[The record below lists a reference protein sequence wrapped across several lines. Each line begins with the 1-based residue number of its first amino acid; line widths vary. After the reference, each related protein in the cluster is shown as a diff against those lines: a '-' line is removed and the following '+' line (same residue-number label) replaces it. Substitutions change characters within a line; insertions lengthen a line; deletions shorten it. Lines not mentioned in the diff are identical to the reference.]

1 MKNLS
6 SYNHKK
12 TKSKNWQ
19 LYHNER
25 LKSPDYLIDEP
36 NVEVSLKF
44 AEAIAERDRMIK
56 EAIEAYQR
64 TKKPKAPNF
73 KAKSYL
79 WSAVVN
85 IKEDTTMDDLKR
97 FTSALQK
104 KYGFQCYQIA
114 IHRDEGHFDK
124 GEKKHNLHAHLEFV
138 TLDKETGINRQR
150 EVRKAQLSDIQ
161 DLCAKE
167 LGMQR
172 GENYYKTAKE
182 MEKIGIKYEKP
193 SRIEPRGYAKIKEKE
208 KLDISSGLKLKAT
221 VNELKAFYHANIKK
235 LQNQGAETQ
244 LFKAERAKF
253 EALCERIKAKNLTK
267 DELKAEYTTKEPRE
281 KSKDELLAEIVKNS
295 FSQQAI
301 AELHR
306 AQQKIAQNREVSHE
320 SSSAANIEQQKPQV
334 SPQTTQSV
342 EIQPQSATADKNFKG
357 EEKAKSEALADEL
370 LAFGNVVKS
379 IFNAQYKT
387 LAEILFP
394 HAYQNNLKDKEV
406 AILAQKAEKLTMPYQ
421 ITKNL
426 TKDKYA
432 FLMCDKKENLD
443 IFYKTFKDKSIKKHK
458 ELEAKYPNARL
469 ESPNYTKKTLQDIE
483 NSLQN
488 KGYEVKI
495 S

>member
-25 LKSPDYLIDEP
+25 LKSPDYLIDKP

-44 AEAIAERDRMIK
+44 AEAIELRDKMIR
-56 EAIEAYQR
+56 EAIDAYNR
-64 TKKPKAPNF
+64 TKKPKAPKF
-73 KAKSYL
+73 KSKSYL

-97 FTSALQK
+97 FTNALQK

-114 IHRDEGHFDK
+114 IHRDEGHFDN
-124 GEKKHNLHAHLEFV
+124 GEKKHNFHAHLEFV
-138 TLDKETGINRQR
+138 TLDRETGINRQR

-161 DLCAKE
+161 DLCSKE

-182 MEKIGIKYEKP
+182 MKKIGVKYEKP

-208 KLDISSGLKLKAT
+208 KLDISQGIKLKAT
-221 VNELKAFYHANIKK
+221 INELKAFYHTNIKS
-235 LQNQGAETQ
+235 LQEKNAETQ

-267 DELKAEYTTKEPRE
+267 DELKAEYTAKEPRE
-281 KSKDELLAEIVKNS
+281 KSTEELLAEIVKNS

-320 SSSAANIEQQKPQV
+320 LSSAANIEQQKPQV

-394 HAYQNNLKDKEV
+394 NAYKTHLDLKEV
-406 AILAQKAEKLTMPYQ
+406 ANLAYKAEKAKMSYK
-421 ITKNL
+421 IAKNNE
-426 TKDKYA
+426 KNKYA
-432 FLMCDKKENLD
+432 LFITNKKENLD
-443 IFYKTFKDKSIKKHK
+443 EFYKAFKVCFK
-458 ELEAKYPNARL
+458 AKFNKMP
-469 ESPNYTKKTLQDIE
+469 YTEKTLKDIQQALK
-483 NSLQN
+483 S
-488 KGYEVKI
+488 KGYELKM
-495 S
+495 

>member
-1 MKNLS
+1 MSNLA

-12 TKSKNWQ
+12 TRSKNDWQ
-19 LYHNER
+19 LKHNER
-25 LKSPDYLIDEP
+25 LQKVEHLIEKP

-64 TKKPKAPNF
+64 TKKPKAPKF
-73 KAKSYL
+73 KSKSYL

-97 FTSALQK
+97 FTNAMQK

-114 IHRDEGHFDK
+114 IHRDEGHFDN
-124 GEKKHNLHAHLEFV
+124 GEKKHNFHAHLEFV
-138 TLDKETGINRQR
+138 TLDRETGINRQR

-172 GENYYKTAKE
+172 GENYYQTAKE
-182 MEKIGIKYEKP
+182 MKKIGIKYEKP

-235 LQNQGAETQ
+235 LQNQGAEIQ

-267 DELKAEYTTKEPRE
+267 DELKAEYTTKEPIK
-281 KSKDELLAEIVKNS
+281 KSKDELLAEIVKKN

-301 AELHR
+301 AELNR
-306 AQQKIAQNREVSHE
+306 AQQEKAQNREVSHK
-320 SSSAANIEQQKPQV
+320 QQKPQ
-334 SPQTTQSV
+334 TTHSV
-342 EIQPQSATADKNFKG
+342 EIQPKSATAENEIKG
-357 EEKAKSEALADEL
+357 KEQATKSEALADEL
-370 LAFGNVVKS
+370 LAFGKAIMSV
-379 IFNAQYKT
+379 FGAQYKT
-387 LAEILFP
+387 IAEILFP
-394 HAYQNNLKDKEV
+394 HAYQTNLKDKEV
-406 AILAQKAEKLTMPYQ
+406 FILAQKAEKLTMPYQ

-469 ESPNYTKKTLQDIE
+469 ESPNYTKKTLKDIK

>member
-1 MKNLS
+1 MSNLA

-12 TKSKNWQ
+12 TRSKNDWQ
-19 LYHNER
+19 LKHNER
-25 LKSPDYLIDEP
+25 LQKVEHLIEKP

-172 GENYYKTAKE
+172 GENYYQTAKE
-182 MEKIGIKYEKP
+182 MKKIGIKYEKP

-235 LQNQGAETQ
+235 LQNQGAEIQ

-267 DELKAEYTTKEPRE
+267 DELKAEYTTKEPIK

-301 AELHR
+301 AELNR
-306 AQQKIAQNREVSHE
+306 AQQKTAQNREVSHE
-320 SSSAANIEQQKPQV
+320 SSSAANIDKQK
-334 SPQTTQSV
+334 PQTTQSV
-342 EIQPQSATADKNFKG
+342 EIQPKSATAENEIKG
-357 EEKAKSEALADEL
+357 KEQATKSEALADEL

-394 HAYQNNLKDKEV
+394 NAYKTHLDLKEV
-406 AILAQKAEKLTMPYQ
+406 ANLAYKAEKAKMSYK
-421 ITKNL
+421 IAKNNE
-426 TKDKYA
+426 KNKYA
-432 FLMCDKKENLD
+432 LFITNKKENLD
-443 IFYKTFKDKSIKKHK
+443 EFYKAFKVCFK
-458 ELEAKYPNARL
+458 AKFNKMP
-469 ESPNYTKKTLQDIE
+469 YTEKTLKDIQQALK
-483 NSLQN
+483 S
-488 KGYEVKI
+488 KGYELKM
-495 S
+495 

>member
-1 MKNLS
+1 MAKNLA

-25 LKSPDYLIDEP
+25 LKSPNYLIDAP

-44 AEAIAERDRMIK
+44 NEAIALRDKMIQ

-85 IKEDTTMDDLKR
+85 IKENTTMDDLKR
-97 FTSALQK
+97 FTNALQK

-138 TLDKETGINRQR
+138 TLDKTTGINRQR

-167 LGMQR
+167 LEMQR
-172 GENYYKTAKE
+172 GENYYETAKE
-182 MEKIGIKYEKP
+182 MKKIGVKYEKP
-193 SRIEPRGYAKIKEKE
+193 SRIEPRGYAKIKENE
-208 KLDISSGLKLKAT
+208 KLDILQGKKLKAT
-221 VNELKAFYHANIKK
+221 INDLKAFYHANIKK

-267 DELKAEYTTKEPRE
+267 DELKAEYAPAKEPQE
-281 KSKDELLAEIVKNS
+281 NSKTSELN
-295 FSQQAI
+295 
-301 AELHR
+301 R
-306 AQQKIAQNREVSHE
+306 AQPQTPQNREVSQL
-320 SSSAANIEQQKPQV
+320 SSAVNIAQTK
-334 SPQTTQSV
+334 PQTTQSV
-342 EIQPQSATADKNFKG
+342 EIQAEKAAADKEIKG
-357 EEKAKSEALADEL
+357 KEQATKSEALADEL
-370 LAFGNVVKS
+370 LAFGKAIMSV
-379 IFNAQYKT
+379 FGAQYKT
-387 LAEILFP
+387 IAEILFP
-394 HAYQNNLKDKEV
+394 HAYKTHLDLKEV
-406 AILAQKAEKLTMPYQ
+406 ANLAYKAKKAKMPYQ

-426 TKDKYA
+426 TKGKYA
-432 FLMCDKKENLD
+432 LLICDKKENLD
-443 IFYKTFKDKSIKKHK
+443 SFYKTFKTKSK
-458 ELEAKYPNARL
+458 ENNQQYNQ
-469 ESPNYTKKTLQDIE
+469 KTLQDIE
-483 NSLQN
+483 KALRN
-488 KGYEVKI
+488 KGYELAMK
-495 S
+495 

>member
-1 MKNLS
+1 MSNLA

-12 TKSKNWQ
+12 TRSKNDWQ
-19 LYHNER
+19 LKHNER
-25 LKSPDYLIDEP
+25 LQKVEHLIEKP

-64 TKKPKAPNF
+64 TKKPKAPKF
-73 KAKSYL
+73 KSKSYL

-97 FTSALQK
+97 FTNALQK

-114 IHRDEGHFDK
+114 IHRDEGHFDN
-124 GEKKHNLHAHLEFV
+124 GEKKHNFHAHLEFV
-138 TLDKETGINRQR
+138 TLDRETGINRQR

-172 GENYYKTAKE
+172 GENYYQTAKE
-182 MEKIGIKYEKP
+182 MKKIGIKYEKS

-208 KLDISSGLKLKAT
+208 KLDILSGLKLKAT

-235 LQNQGAETQ
+235 LQNQGAEIQ

-267 DELKAEYTTKEPRE
+267 DELKAEYTAKEPRE
-281 KSKDELLAEIVKNS
+281 KSTEELLAEIVKNS

-301 AELHR
+301 AELNR
-306 AQQKIAQNREVSHE
+306 AQQKTAQNREVSQL
-320 SSSAANIEQQKPQV
+320 SSETNIAQSKPQE

-342 EIQPQSATADKNFKG
+342 EIQPQSAAAENEIKG
-357 EEKAKSEALADEL
+357 KEQATKSEALADEL

-394 HAYQNNLKDKEV
+394 NAYKTHLDLKEV
-406 AILAQKAEKLTMPYQ
+406 ANLAYKAEKAKMSYK
-421 ITKNL
+421 IAKNNE
-426 TKDKYA
+426 KNKYA
-432 FLMCDKKENLD
+432 LFITNKKENLD
-443 IFYKTFKDKSIKKHK
+443 EFYKAFKVCFK
-458 ELEAKYPNARL
+458 AKFNKMP
-469 ESPNYTKKTLQDIE
+469 YTEKTLKDIQQALK
-483 NSLQN
+483 S
-488 KGYEVKI
+488 KGYELKM
-495 S
+495 